1 MLSCQT
7 DAQKNLQ
14 KVCFTFFVI
23 LTPSGPENYY
33 YHGLFDKNRRKK
45 INNVEVYKKAEKTL
59 SPNLSTTPI
68 KAMGCQQCLPLSV
81 HAKSF
86 NLLNVTYFKL

>member
-33 YHGLFDKNRRKK
+33 YHGVFDKNRRKK
-45 INNVEVYKKAEKTL
+45 INNNVEVYKKAEKTL
-59 SPNLSTTPI
+59 SPNVSTTPI
-68 KAMGCQQCLPLSV
+68 KAMGCQQCLPLS
-81 HAKSF
+81 AQYLYLK
-86 NLLNVTYFKL
+86 